1 MAQSTASSVVI
12 TRASRKRSVL
22 RWIVLVLAVIILAAA
37 CVLVVFAVM
46 AHFRESRTIAE
57 AAPRHGKL
65 IHTGDAM
72 IFVQEQGPASGPN
85 VVLVHGTGAWSELWR
100 ETIDA
105 LAQAGFHVVAVD
117 LPPFGFSEKLK
128 TGPQGYS
135 VDKQARRI
143 LDVLSSLNIDHPAIV
158 CHSVGCR
165 PVVEL
170 ALESPAQVGKLVL
183 VDPALG
189 FAPDQ
194 TKPHYDRN
202 SPGLLSRAFF
212 SMTALRN
219 AVIATYGT
227 NPGSIR
233 PIFRS
238 FVFNRDAVTD
248 RRLKVLK
255 EPLVLQGMTNAEA
268 DWLEHLALIN
278 DSVPGT
284 DFSNFNRI
292 AVPVGLIWGQ
302 KDTVTPPWQAEALR
316 SLIPNS
322 NLEVI
327 ENAGHIPYIENTA
340 KFNGV
345 LLKVLGERSGNRD

>member
-1 MAQSTASSVVI
+1 MPATSTVAA
-12 TRASRKRSVL
+12 TRTTRKRIL
-22 RWIVLVLAVIILAAA
+22 RWIIFIPAVLVAAVGCAL
-37 CVLVVFAVM
+37 LVFAVM

-57 AAPRHGKL
+57 AAPRGGKL
-65 IHTGDAM
+65 IQSRDAQLY
-72 IFVQEQGPASGPN
+72 VQEQGAPSGSN
-85 VVLVHGTGAWSELWR
+85 VVLIHGTGAWSELWLD
-100 ETIDA
+100 TIDA
-105 LAQAGFHVVAVD
+105 LARAGFHVIALD

-128 TGPQGYS
+128 TGPEGYS

-143 LDVLSSLNIDHPAIV
+143 MDVLISLHVERPVIV

-170 ALESPAQVGKLVL
+170 ALEAPDRVAKLVL

-194 TKPHYDRN
+194 SKPHYDRH

-212 SMTALRN
+212 SVTAMRN

-227 NPGSIR
+227 NPGSIK

-248 RRLKVLK
+248 SRLKTLK
-255 EPLVLQGMTNAEA
+255 EPLVLQGMTNAEG
-268 DWLEHLALIN
+268 DWLEHLTLLH
-278 DSVPGT
+278 DPVPST
-284 DFSNFNRI
+284 DFDNFSRI
-292 AVPVGLIWGQ
+292 AVPVRLIWGRQ
-302 KDTVTPPWQAEALR
+302 DTVTPLWQAEALR

-322 NLEVI
+322 NLEVL
-327 ENAGHIPYIENTA
+327 ENAGHIPYIENTS
-340 KFNGV
+340 KFNEV
-345 LLKVLGERSGNRD
+345 LLKLLAAKTTGNRE